1 MNILVNSGSVFWFC
15 ALSGSGLFLI
25 QFLINL
31 FGMGDSDSDIKQFKW
46 LSLQAVTGFLMM
58 FGWSA
63 ITCQNQFE
71 AQILPTLFISLGVGL
86 VAAWTIHVLIGLT
99 KKLHSDGTVY
109 KIEDAIGQ
117 EATVYQKIPKDGVGK
132 VTLALHHFT
141 HEIDAVSREEI
152 ESFTRVKIIEKAGRN
167 TVIVV
172 RI

>member
-58 FGWSA
+58 FGWCA

-71 AQILPTLFISLGVGL
+71 VEILPTLVVSLVSGL
-86 VAAWTIHVLIGLT
+86 LAAWMIHFLIGFT
-99 KKLHSDGTVY
+99 KKLHSAGSVY
-109 KIEDAIGQ
+109 SIEDAIGK
-117 EATVYQKIPKDGVGK
+117 EATVYQKIPKGGVGK
-132 VTLALHHFT
+132 VSLALHHFT

-152 ESFTRVKIIEKAGRN
+152 ESFTRVKIIEKSGSN
-167 TVIVV
+167 TVVV
-172 RI
+172 IRL